1 MKEKNLREVLEK
13 CSKAELI
20 EIIIKAKGLTFA
32 TSSWAEII
40 DEARLD
46 EIESRIDANLAK
58 GKELTHKF
66 SEMAKNSHNYTYDEI
81 MEIRVAI
88 AKNHKEWKQLDRKYN
103 KISKELYG

>member
-46 EIESRIDANLAK
+46 EIESRIDANLAE

-66 SEMAKNSHNYTYDEI
+66 SKMVEKPHNYTHDEI

-88 AKNHKEWKQLDRKYN
+88 EKNHKEWKRLS
-103 KISKELYG
+103 ISQDKLLKELYG